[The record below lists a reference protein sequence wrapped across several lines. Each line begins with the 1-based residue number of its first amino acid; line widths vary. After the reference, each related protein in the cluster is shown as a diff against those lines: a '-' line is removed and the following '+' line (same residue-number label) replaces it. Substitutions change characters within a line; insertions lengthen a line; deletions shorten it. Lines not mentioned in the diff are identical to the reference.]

1 MKATTTV
8 LCMAVLSGSLAAKA
22 QQPTPTYSFRPI
34 VQPGMTIADHRFT
47 DDTAVNDI
55 ALNDAGEVGFIAG
68 WTIPGEEIEH
78 TGVFTSRRIVARDGD
93 VVGGK
98 SLMTIVSGS
107 LAINNAGRVAY
118 EADFFQPPAVARGVF
133 LDREFV
139 FAINPNVAGTGPDF
153 ILTEDGKI
161 LPRPGLRLE
170 LPPAAAPASEPAKK
184 KGVGFGNLG
193 LHLPDTVTKHIPL
206 TIKPNNTKTDPQ
218 TQPATPTPAQP
229 KPVAP
234 PAAPT
239 FPKPAG
245 PCAMPAFPM
254 PEEWQIGAEAEGP
267 AASHAFEPEVSGRKY
282 FSQLYGPLNAPF
294 RIAHFNR
301 ACKPLLIAIG
311 DINAKGRLEVWTP
324 TGLMTFQ
331 KPGGSYELKGFA
343 GAVKS
348 PSFLRTDS
356 AIPINRRGQVA
367 LYVTLSPEGHALLR
381 GTPESR

>member
-1 MKATTTV
+1 MRRRLQISIA
-8 LCMAVLSGSLAAKA
+8 AVLAGLNGFA
-22 QQPTPTYSFRPI
+22 QQPTSTYSFRPI
-34 VQPGMTIADHRFT
+34 VQPGTIIADHNFT
-47 DDTAVNDI
+47 NDTAVNDI
-55 ALNDAGEVGFIAG
+55 VLNDAGEVGFIAG

-78 TGVFTSRRIVARDGD
+78 TGVFNSRRIVARDGD

-98 SLMTIVSGS
+98 PLMTIVSGS

-133 LDREFV
+133 LEREFV

-170 LPPAAAPASEPAKK
+170 PPPAAAPASEPAKK
-184 KGVGFGNLG
+184 KGIGLGNLG
-193 LHLPDTVTKHIPL
+193 LHLPDAVTKRIPV
-206 TIKPNNTKTDPQ
+206 TIKPNNAKTDPQ
-218 TQPATPTPAQP
+218 TQPAPSTPAQQ
-229 KPVAP
+229 KPVTPLAP
-234 PAAPT
+234 PT

-254 PEEWQIGAEAEGP
+254 PEEWQIGAETEGP

-282 FSQLYGPLNAPF
+282 FSQLFGPLNAPF
-294 RIAHFNR
+294 RIVHFNR

-311 DINAKGRLEVWTP
+311 DINTKGRLEVWTP

-331 KPGGSYELKGFA
+331 RPDGSYEFKGFA

-348 PSFLRTDS
+348 ASFLRTDS

-367 LYVTLSPEGHALLR
+367 LYVTLSPQGHALLL
-381 GTPESR
+381 GTPSH